1 VSGRSTQPTI
11 RERVET
17 VYRLRLGG
25 ATFID
30 IREYA
35 DAEKDFEGKP
45 KQPWNV
51 SDSQLRRYIT
61 AAEKLFKERLDARA
75 DFWLSLLLLRR
86 ERLYAH
92 TMEVGDYRTALAVSK
107 DQADLLGLYERDN
120 PTNPLEALLASLSPE
135 TAREIRAA
143 LAAAL
148 PGGGPPGGPDGG
160 AAPDAAGL
168 D

>member
-1 VSGRSTQPTI
+1 M
-11 RERVET
+11 RERVEA

-25 ATFID
+25 ATFTD

-75 DFWLSLLLLRR
+75 DFWLSLQLLRR

-92 TMEVGDYRTALAVSK
+92 TMEVGDYRTALAVAK
-107 DQADLLGLYERDN
+107 DAADLLGLYQRHEQPER
-120 PTNPLEALLASLSPE
+120 PLEAILASLPPE
-135 TAREIRAA
+135 LARATRAA

-148 PGGGPPGGPDGG
+148 PGGGPPGGPCGG
-160 AAPDAAGL
+160 ATPDPAGL